1 MASGDNKTEE
11 FTPKCWTH
19 SSELLPLFCRDC
31 DRVLCSDCVTGDHV
45 GHKLCKVS
53 EVAVY
58 HKNGFEKILE
68 CDKTMSRLEEILHHS
83 QQEQKDLAEH
93 AGNLICNVLDREME
107 VGQRLKLWSKKMVE
121 DVTLLK
127 ERHDM
132 SLKEDEYLASAVLER
147 KERKHE
153 TESDS
158 LSVTYLHSE
167 IKRLLTSKTEIA
179 PQKKISEKLRF
190 EAGPPV
196 ENLDTGFGKLK
207 QFKVH
212 CQENLSDE
220 INEGD
225 HSNTLEDGDNLNEGK
240 TLHDVFVYQPCGKG
254 PIDDIAVFDEHKIF
268 VVSQGTLYQF
278 IANRKDV
285 ELDPTV
291 IAKGVYQIAP
301 VLSSRDL
308 LFITYNG
315 KEIKRLSNKSAITT
329 FTLKR
334 QNYDYSNEQYL
345 ALNSDIEAYICV
357 LWSKEE
363 KGYQMQMFISLL
375 DEYGVNL
382 MNISCVPKS
391 SHWKHRPRIIATCE
405 PSSHVIVYDGRL
417 EAVGTTPKRIH
428 LSAYAGSV
436 GVNPT
441 SQFAALDLTID
452 SKGNILLAE
461 PNDNAIHL
469 LDKSLKFKRLLL
481 TEEDGLTG
489 PRSVTLDPSGYLWV
503 GCSDGQIRVF
513 NYQYLM
519 CTDRKSRYL
528 HSA

>member
-11 FTPKCWTH
+11 FMPKCWTH

-58 HKNGFEKILE
+58 HKNAFEKILE

-83 QQEQKDLAEH
+83 KQEQKDLAEH

-121 DVTLLK
+121 DVTLFK

-132 SLKEDEYLASAVLER
+132 SLKENEYLASAVLER

-212 CQENLSDE
+212 CQENSSDE
-220 INEGD
+220 IIEGD
-225 HSNTLEDGDNLNEGK
+225 QSNTLEDGDNLNEGK
-240 TLHDVFVYQPCGKG
+240 TLHDVFVYQPFGKG
-254 PIDDIAVFDEHKIF
+254 PIDDIAVFDEDNIF
-268 VVSQGTLYQF
+268 VVSQGSLYQF

-285 ELDPTV
+285 ELNPTV
-291 IAKGVYQIAP
+291 IANGVYQIAP

-315 KEIKRLSNKSAITT
+315 KEIKRLSNKSAMTR
-329 FTLKR
+329 FTLKI
-334 QNYDYSNEQYL
+334 QNYYYSNEILL

-357 LWSKEE
+357 LWRKEQRE
-363 KGYQMQMFISLL
+363 GRFEMFISVL

-382 MNISCVPKS
+382 KNISCSPRS
-391 SHWKHRPRIIATCE
+391 SYWKHRPRIMATGETC
-405 PSSHVIVYDGRL
+405 SHVLLYDGRL
-417 EAVGTTPKRIH
+417 EAVKTKLRRIIIP
-428 LSAYAGSV
+428 AYAGSV

-469 LDKSLKFKRLLL
+469 LDKSLMFQRLLL
-481 TEEDGLTG
+481 TGEDGLTG